1 MTVQVLLLL
10 SAFAMCAAFIQRTT
24 GFGFGIFIMTMLP
37 YLLPS
42 YAEATTL
49 SGMLASLTSAVIV
62 WRLRKHLIWKR
73 LIPMLITFLVV
84 SCLAI
89 LFLGK
94 LSSTALQIFLGLMLI
109 IAAIYFWF
117 LADKVRINTNMPTQ
131 VSLGTLSGVMGGF
144 FGMQGPPAVLYFL
157 SVSETKDRYAVL
169 AQTYFLIGN
178 LTMTI
183 IRFFNG
189 YLTQQVFTSWLCAI
203 PAVLLGTWIGAIV
216 FKRLPMK
223 LLRKIIYLY
232 IGISGVIALC
242 NAF

>member
-1 MTVQVLLLL
+1 
-10 SAFAMCAAFIQRTT
+10 
-24 GFGFGIFIMTMLP
+24 
-37 YLLPS
+37 
-42 YAEATTL
+42 
-49 SGMLASLTSAVIV
+49 
-62 WRLRKHLIWKR
+62 
-73 LIPMLITFLVV
+73 MLITFLVV

-117 LADKVRINTNMPTQ
+117 LADKVHINTNMPTQ

-157 SVSETKDRYAVL
+157 SVSETKERYAVL